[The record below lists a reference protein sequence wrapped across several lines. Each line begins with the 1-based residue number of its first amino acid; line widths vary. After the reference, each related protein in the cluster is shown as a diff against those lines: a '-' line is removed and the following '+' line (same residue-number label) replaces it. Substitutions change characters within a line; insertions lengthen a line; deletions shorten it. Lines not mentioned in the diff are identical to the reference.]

1 MVRLLSAF
9 TTKLLKVNETSS
21 EHTIMYIKYVDIVTM
36 KFLSSVYVANIVFR
50 YWSIH
55 SSMSWG
61 AHGVMS

>member
-9 TTKLLKVNETSS
+9 TTKLLRVNETSFQHS
-21 EHTIMYIKYVDIVTM
+21 IVDIEYVDIVTGE
-36 KFLSSVYVANIVFR
+36 FLSSVYVANIVLI